1 MKYLILI
8 VLLLGVA
15 ACEKEQSNP
24 CPQGKGL
31 YEQQAY
37 YECLDRQFTNMQRR
51 L

>member
-1 MKYLILI
+1 MKKVI
-8 VLLLGVA
+8 LLLCVLA
-15 ACEKEQSNP
+15 ITACEQEQSNP

-31 YEQQAY
+31 YEQQKY